1 MAGSLRGFGVATNG
15 FPFLTPERCLTELSG
30 LGLPPDTLN
39 TVLRDNAE
47 RILGLS

>member
-1 MAGSLRGFGVATNG
+1 MKG

-30 LGLPPDTLN
+30 LGLPPDIPN

-47 RILGLS
+47 RILRLA